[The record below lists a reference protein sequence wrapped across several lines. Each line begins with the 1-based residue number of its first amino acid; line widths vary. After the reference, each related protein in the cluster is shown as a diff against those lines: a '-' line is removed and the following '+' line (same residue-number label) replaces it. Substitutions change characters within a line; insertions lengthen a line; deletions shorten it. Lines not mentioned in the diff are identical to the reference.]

1 VSATPTAPS
10 RRNSLPLCKS
20 AIQLRLGQEANLCS
34 TITRVSTDVETIN
47 VLVRTTPVTVETVTV
62 TQGQNGK
69 RDAQITPMPR
79 DVSYMQK
86 SDYINMFRRQADNST
101 DLPPDDNVIAASLSS
116 ACSCQ
121 AYIDTTVTGTY
132 TNQPN
137 VSND

>member
-1 VSATPTAPS
+1 M
-10 RRNSLPLCKS
+10 
-20 AIQLRLGQEANLCS
+20 QLRLGLEADLYS
-34 TITRVSTDVETIN
+34 TVTRVTTDVDTVN
-47 VLVRTTPVTVETVTV
+47 VLVRTTPVTTETVTV

-86 SDYINMFRRQADNST
+86 SDYINMFRRQAENST

-121 AYIDTTVTGTY
+121 VYVGGTVTETY

-137 VSND
+137 VSEY

>member
-1 VSATPTAPS
+1 M
-10 RRNSLPLCKS
+10 CKFGT
-20 AIQLRLGQEANLCS
+20 QLGSDLETDSSS
-34 TITRVSTDVETIN
+34 TVTRITTEVNTELE
-47 VLVRTTPVTVETVTV
+47 LVRTTPVTVETVTI
-62 TQGQNGK
+62 TQGQNDK

-79 DVSYMQK
+79 DVSYMEK

-121 AYIDTTVTGTY
+121 QYTGTTVTQTY

-137 VSND
+137 VSIV

>member
-1 VSATPTAPS
+1 M
-10 RRNSLPLCKS
+10 
-20 AIQLRLGQEANLCS
+20 
-34 TITRVSTDVETIN
+34 
-47 VLVRTTPVTVETVTV
+47 TVETVTV

-69 RDAQITPMPR
+69 RDAQITSMPR

-101 DLPPDDNVIAASLSS
+101 ELPPDDNVIAASLSS

-121 AYIDTTVTGTY
+121 AYVGTTVTETY

-137 VSND
+137 VSKYRLQS

>member
-1 VSATPTAPS
+1 
-10 RRNSLPLCKS
+10 
-20 AIQLRLGQEANLCS
+20 
-34 TITRVSTDVETIN
+34 VSTEVDTIN
-47 VLVRTTPVTVETVTV
+47 VLVRSTPVTIKTVTV
-62 TQGQNGK
+62 TQGQIGK

-86 SDYINMFRRQADNST
+86 SDYINMFRRHADNST

-121 AYIDTTVTGTY
+121 AYVDTTVTETY

-137 VSND
+137 VSNY

>member
-1 VSATPTAPS
+1 M
-10 RRNSLPLCKS
+10 R
-20 AIQLRLGQEANLCS
+20 
-34 TITRVSTDVETIN
+34 TDIETDN
-47 VLVRTTPVTVETVTV
+47 VLVRTTPVTVKTVTV
-62 TQGQNGK
+62 TQVQNGK

-121 AYIDTTVTGTY
+121 AYTGTTVTETY

-137 VSND
+137 VSIVGWYL

>member
-1 VSATPTAPS
+1 M
-10 RRNSLPLCKS
+10 
-20 AIQLRLGQEANLCS
+20 
-34 TITRVSTDVETIN
+34 STDVETIN
-47 VLVRTTPVTVETVTV
+47 VLVRSTPVTVETVTD

-121 AYIDTTVTGTY
+121 AYVDTTVTDSY

-137 VSND
+137 VSIY

>member
-1 VSATPTAPS
+1 V
-10 RRNSLPLCKS
+10 R
-20 AIQLRLGQEANLCS
+20 
-34 TITRVSTDVETIN
+34 TDIETDN
-47 VLVRTTPVTVETVTV
+47 VLVRTTPVTVKTVTV
-62 TQGQNGK
+62 TQVQNGK

-79 DVSYMQK
+79 DLSYMQK

-121 AYIDTTVTGTY
+121 AYIGTTVTETY

-137 VSND
+137 VSKFGCNHEHLLTYPVFDAPWVRKVCHHCVHHSF